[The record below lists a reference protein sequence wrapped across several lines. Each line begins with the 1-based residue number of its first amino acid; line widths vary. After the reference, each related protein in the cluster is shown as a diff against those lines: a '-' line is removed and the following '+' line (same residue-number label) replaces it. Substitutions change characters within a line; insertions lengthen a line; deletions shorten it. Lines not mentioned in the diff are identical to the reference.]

1 MNVIFLD
8 IDGVLNSSNYFD
20 LSKERKHNFYKVNKY
35 DKNNIEQL
43 AEYMMIDINI
53 KNLEILK
60 SIIDITNSKVVI
72 TSSWKNLKVF
82 RNIVNHLIDLGIPI
96 VGQTVDSGLNRG
108 EGILNYIKEYNIDN
122 YIVLDDDIFKDYN
135 AEILSRLVKTSFDE
149 DGLDE
154 KAKVKAIS
162 LLNS

>member
-1 MNVIFLD
+1 
-8 IDGVLNSSNYFD
+8 
-20 LSKERKHNFYKVNKY
+20 
-35 DKNNIEQL
+35 
-43 AEYMMIDINI
+43 MIDIDI
-53 KNLEILK
+53 KNVEILK

-82 RNIVNHLIDLGIPI
+82 RNIVNRLIDLGIPI

-122 YIVLDDDIFKDYN
+122 YIVLDDEIFKDYN
-135 AEILSRLVKTSFDE
+135 DEILSRLVKTSFDE

>member
-8 IDGVLNSSNYFD
+8 IDGVLNSGNYFD
-20 LSKERKHNFYKVNKY
+20 SSKERKHNFYKVNKY

-82 RNIVNHLIDLGIPI
+82 RNIVNRLINLGIPI
-96 VGQTVDSGLNRG
+96 VGQTVDKGINRG
-108 EGILNYIKEYNIDN
+108 EGILNYIKEHNIDN
-122 YIVLDDDIFKDYN
+122 YIVIDDDIFDDYN
-135 AEILSRLVKTSFDE
+135 AKTLSRLVKTSFDE
-149 DGLDE
+149 NGLDE